1 MPRRP
6 AQHQISDR
14 AVAKVREVWASIGAA
29 VEEIRRD
36 YGEDLLVQ
44 TCLDGKMDAARIWV
58 QVKGVTNAPKMRASG
73 ETQVRVRADLA
84 LRWSRTA
91 DILVL
96 VLWDINNDIGWY
108 AIPTRTELHAELA
121 GLGRAM
127 VGLPIDSA
135 NRFNS
140 ESAQVVAWEA
150 RMEHLAGFIRN
161 FRGMQEEDYDD
172 NDPDRGLWATAA
184 IAEAV
189 LEMMAS
195 LNMINLTLH
204 RDLRAATINPDFK
217 TSVLDNAEE
226 MGSAAPDEAE
236 DYVDYLLL
244 SSLLKQIEKEAA
256 CGVSVAVL
264 AEMAPIVYAMLD
276 LDKLATF
283 IRNRKPSEIDN
294 LPVGSWRR
302 RFEVD
307 KHPGDNTD
315 LVNWAR
321 GAWRLRGAGPGL
333 SQLTEKELAER
344 EEFEG
349 HEANPD

>member
-6 AQHQISDR
+6 VQHQISDR

-29 VEEIRRD
+29 VEEIRQD

-44 TCLDGKMDAARIWV
+44 TCLDGKMDDARIWV
-58 QVKGVTNAPKMRASG
+58 QVKGVAKAPKMRANG
-73 ETQVRVRADLA
+73 KTQVRVRADLA

-96 VLWDINNDIGWY
+96 VLWDIGNDIGWY

-127 VGLPIDSA
+127 VALPIDSA
-135 NRFNS
+135 DLFNS
-140 ESAQVVAWEA
+140 ESAQVIAWEA

-172 NDPDRGLWATAA
+172 NDPDKGLWATAA
-184 IAEAV
+184 IVEAV
-189 LEMMAS
+189 AEMMVN
-195 LNMINLTLH
+195 LNMIDLALH
-204 RDLRAATINPDFK
+204 RDLRAVAINPDFK
-217 TSVLDNAEE
+217 NSVAGNALE

-236 DYVDYLLL
+236 DYVDWLLF
-244 SSLLKQIEKEAA
+244 SSLLKQIEKEAG

-264 AEMAPIVYAMLD
+264 AEMAPIVYRILN
-276 LDKLATF
+276 LEELVTF
-283 IRNRKPSEIDN
+283 IRNRNPGDISD
-294 LPVGSWRR
+294 LPTGSWRR
-302 RFEVD
+302 SFEGD
-307 KHPGDNTD
+307 KAADNID
-315 LVNWAR
+315 LIKWAR
-321 GAWRLRGAGPGL
+321 GTWRLRSTGPEL
-333 SQLTEKELAER
+333 SQLPEKELVER

-349 HEANPD
+349 HEANSD